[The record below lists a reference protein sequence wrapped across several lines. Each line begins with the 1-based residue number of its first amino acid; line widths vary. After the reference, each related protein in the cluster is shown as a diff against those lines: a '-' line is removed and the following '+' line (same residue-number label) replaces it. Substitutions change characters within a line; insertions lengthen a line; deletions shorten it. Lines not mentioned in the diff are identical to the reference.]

1 MNFSLTKLKSFL
13 EKVRQSIQSY
23 LNQHLVIG
31 SLLKSSFEATFSW
44 KTNVVSVWNGH
55 FSCFCKF
62 LIDKVETILWE
73 SEAKRLTLFKLEF
86 CHTKL
91 LRKWFWSYLELKNK
105 FLWAFENSIFQFF
118 ANFSLIKLKA
128 YFWKDRQSIQGY
140 LNQNLVIGGF
150 LENSFKT
157 TLSSKTSVVSVS
169 KEHFSVFC

>member
-1 MNFSLTKLKSFL
+1 MLLKLPWAQKRMFWAFEEIIFQFFMNFSLTKLKSFL

-73 SEAKRLTLFKLEF
+73 IEAKRLILFKLEL

-105 FLWAFENSIFQFF
+105 FCERLKIVFFSFLQIFH
-118 ANFSLIKLKA
+118 
-128 YFWKDRQSIQGY
+128 W
-140 LNQNLVIGGF
+140 
-150 LENSFKT
+150 
-157 TLSSKTSVVSVS
+157 
-169 KEHFSVFC
+169 